1 LTVNSG
7 SGADGAGTD
16 VLDAFMVTHSIFGPT
31 SEFIARQSS
40 ADNLK
45 RGTPP
50 THGFV

>member
-1 LTVNSG
+1 VNSG

-45 RGTPP
+45 RGTPL